1 MMKKVYLVWHS
12 FVMNQLFTIGTLTEV
27 NDKHYIFKYDVDALD
42 AAQEG
47 CFLPF
52 RYTTE
57 EIHFSGLPVFFD
69 QRMLKGQFNIKTFGI
84 DYSAQKEMDLL
95 TFGDGVKNSDNF
107 RVVSEPTYLVLK
119 EELIDPKRK
128 KQVPNKKH

>member
-1 MMKKVYLVWHS
+1 MIKKVYLVWHS

-27 NDKHYIFKYDVDALD
+27 DDKHYIFKFDVDAL
-42 AAQEG
+42 AAAEAG

-52 RYTTE
+52 KYTTE
-57 EIHFSGLPVFFD
+57 EMRFNGLPAFFD

-95 TFGDGVKNSDNF
+95 TYGDGVKNSDNF

-119 EELIDPKRK
+119 EELIDPKKASSK
-128 KQVPNKKH
+128 KY